1 MSDWALPRK
10 QGGLRVAESVDRPPP
25 GSPPKKKAAPKAPP
39 TSAPPPAASSPSGG
53 GGAVTAA
60 PPKRLRKAKKKDP
73 HHYKKHMEGYL
84 GKRVKVVVP
93 PRHKKANKAE
103 ATLAGRS
110 GIVVAIKKSWRQRQ
124 VCM

>member
-1 MSDWALPRK
+1 MSDWAIPRK

-25 GSPPKKKAAPKAPP
+25 GSPPKKKAARNAPP
-39 TSAPPPAASSPSGG
+39 TSAPTPSASSPSGG
-53 GGAVTAA
+53 GNVTAA

-124 VCM
+124 VCI